1 MAIKERKAGNGGI
14 LVNFVPK
21 LGALYVVSD
30 KTTAAIKAAIKAA
43 GMGQT
48 DSYTGYKSD
57 TASGKALK
65 ELGEQNIN
73 SVTLDG
79 KLVDAKVFI
88 NSGEKD
94 GKKFTIPKLQV
105 VLEDTDGA
113 TGEVQRINLALELAQ
128 TGCQMLAR
136 KLAEVRPGEHVA
148 VNVFATYDKSDS
160 DGKMYTNYGATA
172 KVGDSEVP
180 IPKDRSDA
188 LIAVTEDAKSKGAS
202 MGVPDDIVGQMI
214 RSARTQWHVELA
226 KSIESRFQAYRQAKN
241 DHTAEAPAPASG
253 VEDHDAESFV
263 LDDVL
268 AGQATAEAA
277 ALAKSRG
284 ASPRG

>member
-21 LGALYVVSD
+21 LGALFLVNDAS
-30 KTTAAIKAAIKAA
+30 TAAIKKAIADA

-48 DSYTGYKSD
+48 DSYTGYKGD
-57 TASGKALK
+57 TPSGKALK
-65 ELGEQNIN
+65 ALAEQNIN

-79 KLVDAKVFI
+79 KLVDAKVFV
-88 NSGEKD
+88 NNGEKD
-94 GKKFTIPKLQV
+94 GKKYSIPKLQIT
-105 VLEDTDGA
+105 LEDTDGS
-113 TGEVQRINLALELAQ
+113 GEIQRMNLALELGQ

-160 DGKMYTNYGATA
+160 DGKMYTNYGASA
-172 KVGDSEVP
+172 KVGDNEVK
-180 IPKDRSDA
+180 IPQDRSDA
-188 LIAVTEDAKSKGAS
+188 LAALTADTKSKGAT
-202 MGVPDDIVGQMI
+202 MGVSDEIVGQMV
-214 RSARTQWHVELA
+214 RSARTNWHLDLA
-226 KSIESRFQAYRQAKN
+226 RSIEARFQAYRQADK
-241 DHTAEAPAPASG
+241 APEAPAQAPVSA
-253 VEDHDAESFV
+253 EDHGDGAVFDLS
-263 LDDVL
+263 DVVG
-268 AGQATAEAA
+268 AAAAEAD